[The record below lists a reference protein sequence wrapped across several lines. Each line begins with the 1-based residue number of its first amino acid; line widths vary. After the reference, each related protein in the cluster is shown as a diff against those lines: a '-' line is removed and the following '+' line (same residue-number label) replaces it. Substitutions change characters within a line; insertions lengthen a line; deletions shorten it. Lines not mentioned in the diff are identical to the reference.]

1 MEEHSAL
8 DFNFWA
14 AFADLMLALVLVL
27 CMVLFSVMTVIKLG
41 SVNLET
47 VRNNQKIM
55 IDSIAQ
61 KYKTKEVEMGKD
73 LFGISTNNSGVY
85 DIQIQNDLNSQRIT
99 FSDKILFPPDEI
111 QISQNGRLVL
121 QAVGN
126 ILQKQLPRIK
136 EIQIQG
142 HADTRRSSK
151 FRSNTE
157 LAAGRAIAVFEYLQN
172 DVGIDP
178 SKYLMSATTFG
189 EFKSVQREPENV
201 NYQWEQLLEDNITEE
216 LRSRNRRIEILL
228 TYRR

>member
-8 DFNFWA
+8 DFNFWT

-61 KYKTKEVEMGKD
+61 KYKTKEVEIGKD
-73 LFGISTNNSGVY
+73 LFGISTNNSGNN

-121 QAVGN
+121 QTVGN

-142 HADTRRSSK
+142 HADTRKSGK
-151 FRSNTE
+151 FRTNTE

-201 NYQWEQLLEDNITEE
+201 NYSWEQLLEDNITEE